1 MKSDGKDKFNV
12 LDKEGLKSP
21 PHRCLIFRR
30 NPVLP
35 RLRQRSQF
43 SFSRLQIGCHG
54 IGRRPQN
61 LKHSSWDKQQ
71 MYKWQKHSIWI
82 GQCCKQKKMCKKS
95 NRNQGKICQAVCV
108 CVTSS
113 KVISFF
119 LGGLTFGAPVMH
131 IWCILSMDSLRG
143 QKSFSAPSCDVWPKM
158 SENLLWIFPGSNW
171 LNPEGQRCQSHSWRV
186 SMKCPDIA
194 EIFSH
199 FSTYS
204 DYFLTFPDVNPP
216 SLQPK

>member
-1 MKSDGKDKFNV
+1 MPS
-12 LDKEGLKSP
+12 
-21 PHRCLIFRR
+21 C
-30 NPVLP
+30 
-35 RLRQRSQF
+35 
-43 SFSRLQIGCHG
+43 
-54 IGRRPQN
+54 
-61 LKHSSWDKQQ
+61 
-71 MYKWQKHSIWI
+71 
-82 GQCCKQKKMCKKS
+82 
-95 NRNQGKICQAVCV
+95 VCV

-186 SMKCPDIA
+186 SMKCLLRYFLNLLRLFSDVSGRQPPLIAA
-194 EIFSH
+194 EINGSPV
-199 FSTYS
+199 SRQS
-204 DYFLTFPDVNPP
+204 CTFNNAARNSSPF
-216 SLQPK
+216 SLQLIYLCRFAGDPRLPSVFFLFVKLES

>member
-1 MKSDGKDKFNV
+1 MPS
-12 LDKEGLKSP
+12 
-21 PHRCLIFRR
+21 
-30 NPVLP
+30 
-35 RLRQRSQF
+35 
-43 SFSRLQIGCHG
+43 
-54 IGRRPQN
+54 
-61 LKHSSWDKQQ
+61 
-71 MYKWQKHSIWI
+71 
-82 GQCCKQKKMCKKS
+82 
-95 NRNQGKICQAVCV
+95 CV

-186 SMKCPDIA
+186 SMKCPA

-204 DYFLTFPDVNPP
+204 DYFLMFPDVNPP
-216 SLQPK
+216 HCSQNKWVACFQAVLHFQQCSKEFQPFLFTADLSLQVCRRP